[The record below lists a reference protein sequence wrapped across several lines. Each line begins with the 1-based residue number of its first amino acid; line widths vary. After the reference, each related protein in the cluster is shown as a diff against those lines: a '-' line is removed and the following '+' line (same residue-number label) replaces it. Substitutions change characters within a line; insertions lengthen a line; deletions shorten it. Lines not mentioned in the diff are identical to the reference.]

1 MLYAITIEPLNTIV
15 FVAERPED
23 NPWGVQEG
31 VALDAAPLY
40 GTWTADRGSL
50 EEILCV
56 SISEPKYF
64 KVFRDQRDVDLAQF
78 RPTGRHYGGI
88 FSKPTWERFAKLAA
102 TGLAT
107 LDIGTNEHEP
117 VRTPEDAVAL
127 IPQGG

>member
-15 FVAERPED
+15 FVSERPEN
-23 NPWGVQEG
+23 NPWEVQEG

-40 GTWTADRGSL
+40 GTWTADRGSF

-56 SISEPKYF
+56 STSVPTCF
-64 KVFRDQRDVDLAQF
+64 KVFRDQRDIDRAQF
-78 RPTGRHYGGI
+78 RLTGRHYGGI
-88 FSKPTWERFAKLAA
+88 FSKPTWERFAKLAS

-107 LDIGTNEHEP
+107 LDIGTDEP
-117 VRTPEDAVAL
+117 VEAPEEAIAL